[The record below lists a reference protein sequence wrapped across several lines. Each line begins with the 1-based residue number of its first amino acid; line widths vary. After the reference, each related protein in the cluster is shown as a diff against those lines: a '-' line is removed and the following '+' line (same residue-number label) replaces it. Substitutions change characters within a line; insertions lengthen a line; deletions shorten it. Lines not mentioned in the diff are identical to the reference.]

1 VHACHKRK
9 RPIIMTAVASGPGMR
24 SLALGWDANPSF
36 RSSMAIAVIGG
47 LITSIL
53 LAAPALFTYID
64 ALAHLIKRSINWLR
78 R

>member
-1 VHACHKRK
+1 M
-9 RPIIMTAVASGPGMR
+9 IMTAVARGPGMR
-24 SLALGWDANPSF
+24 SLALGWGANLRF
-36 RSSMAIAVIGG
+36 RSPMAIAVISG
-47 LITSIL
+47 LITSFL